1 MTRLRFL
8 GAAAAIGALATPVA
22 GQTSYPQPYPQT
34 YPQQYPQTY
43 PPGSGYPNQGYGTN
57 VIQQVIDQL
66 LGNRYNA
73 TDRTA
78 VSRCASSALAQAQ
91 RQYPYG
97 AYGRAYQQRY
107 AYGQRNYQ
115 AMMRVAAITEVRR
128 RSSGLRVRGLIDSG
142 AYGSPYANPYGN
154 QPYVDP
160 RYARTGDLTFRCDVD
175 YRGYVR
181 NVRIGRNS
189 AYRR

>member
-1 MTRLRFL
+1 MTMLRFL
-8 GAAAAIGALATPVA
+8 GAAVAIGALAAPGAAQTP
-22 GQTSYPQPYPQT
+22 
-34 YPQQYPQTY
+34 YPQTY
-43 PPGSGYPNQGYGTN
+43 PPGYGYPNQGYGTN

-66 LGNRYNA
+66 LGNRYNVN
-73 TDRTA
+73 DRTA
-78 VSRCASSALAQAQ
+78 VSRCASAALAQAQ

-97 AYGRAYQQRY
+97 AYGRAYQQPY
-107 AYGQRNYQ
+107 VYGQRNYQ

-128 RSSGLRVRGLIDSG
+128 RSSGLRVRGLIDTG
-142 AYGSPYANPYGN
+142 AYGTPYTNPYGN

>member
-1 MTRLRFL
+1 MTMLRIL
-8 GAAAAIGALATPVA
+8 GAAAAIGALAAPAA
-22 GQTSYPQPYPQT
+22 GQTPYPQT

-43 PPGSGYPNQGYGTN
+43 PPGYGYPSQGYGTN

-66 LGNRYNA
+66 LGSRYNV

-78 VSRCASSALAQAQ
+78 VSRCASAALAQAQ

-97 AYGRAYQQRY
+97 AYGRRYHQPY

-128 RSSGLRVRGLIDSG
+128 RSNGLRVRGLIDSG
-142 AYGSPYANPYGN
+142 AYGSPYAYPYGN
-154 QPYVDP
+154 QTYVDP